1 MDEVLRAK
9 RNSYIYRSF
18 RDVADCD
25 YIAARTS
32 HRLKLFDQFLWSALQ
47 AVEKYLKT
55 IILLYDGDTRDL
67 SHDLVK
73 GFMRLEEIPEID
85 WDFEPETKKFLK
97 HLTVM
102 GRDRYFT
109 YPRGTHGQELFQLD
123 HVIWKLRRYCEDFRW
138 LKKAGEEHRNA
149 RYNEYIRR
157 LQSED
162 CRKNANK
169 FRLFNKGYLEKVLD
183 TKKFAEQRAQL
194 VYKNF
199 YYGSYKKN
207 KIKGQLTVT
216 SANPSHFL
224 HPELYPWIKDRIK
237 LSSEVKDY
245 LEERFEAITQ
255 HPGTSES

>member
-1 MDEVLRAK
+1 MDDRLRAK

-25 YIAARTS
+25 YIAARIS
-32 HRLKLFDQFLWSALQ
+32 HRYKLFDQFLWSALQ

-73 GFMRLEEIPEID
+73 AFRRVERISEIH
-85 WDFEPETKKFLK
+85 WDFEPETNDFLDNLK
-97 HLTVM
+97 VM

-123 HVIWKLRRYCEDFRW
+123 HVVWKLRRYCEDFHW
-138 LKKAGEEHRNA
+138 LKKVAEENGDD
-149 RYNEYIRR
+149 RYDDYIRS

-162 CRKNANK
+162 CRKKATK
-169 FRLFNKGYLEKVLD
+169 FRLFHKGHLEKVLD
-183 TKKFAEQRAQL
+183 TKKFPKQRTQL

-199 YYGSYKKN
+199 YYGSYKKH
-207 KIKGQLTVT
+207 KIKWQFTVT
-216 SANPSHFL
+216 SANPSSFL
-224 HPELYPWIKDRIK
+224 HPELYPWIIDRVK
-237 LSSEVKDY
+237 LSPEVRND
-245 LEERFEAITQ
+245 LEELFEAIPQ
-255 HPGTSES
+255 HPGTGES